1 MRRPGIGDQGLRR
14 LIDPGLRRPAE
25 AYNTGDELDG
35 TRALMAAISFLI
47 ALLLGGAAFLFKQ
60 AADQISVGTSWAG
73 DVCSTSQLFCHHPQ
87 YLAYAGGV
95 MLIIAI
101 GTKLGSLA
109 N

>member
-1 MRRPGIGDQGLRR
+1 
-14 LIDPGLRRPAE
+14 
-25 AYNTGDELDG
+25 
-35 TRALMAAISFLI
+35 MAGISFLV

-73 DVCSTSQLFCHHPQ
+73 DVCSTSHMFCHHPE

-95 MLIIAI
+95 LLIVAI
-101 GTKLGSLA
+101 GAKLGSLA

>member
-1 MRRPGIGDQGLRR
+1 MAGICF
-14 LIDPGLRRPAE
+14 IV
-25 AYNTGDELDG
+25 
-35 TRALMAAISFLI
+35 

-60 AADQISVGTSWAG
+60 AATEISVGTSWAS
-73 DVCSTSQLFCHHPQ
+73 DVCSTSQTFCHHPE

-101 GTKLGSLA
+101 GAKLGSLA